1 MEVLCVI
8 LVLACLGLF
17 IWLAIVQGNVSDLAW
32 KIGKLEKKLAE
43 LQTNKEFTKTSNETV
58 QPAPLPPAPVAEKPT
73 DTVAPQEIIPK
84 PQSEFTIVKLFSWIG
99 GFALL
104 LAAGFWVKYALE
116 NNLISP
122 QMRIGAG
129 LLCGLALWVCGL
141 HLKNPGY
148 KTTANTLCGCGL
160 AICYLIVFAGHALYH
175 LFGLPFTFG
184 LMAFTSLAAFGTA
197 FYKKTAYL
205 GILAQIGAF
214 LTPFLF
220 SASTPNLP
228 LLLVYFVGVNI
239 AALGTAYLQKWN
251 KQFIVSAIFT
261 ACCLLTVLADID
273 TPGPQTNLIA
283 GFITLFACFYTVGA
297 VLLKDSRILTA
308 GFIALT
314 ICLFTCPDKAGAHLS
329 AVVVWTA
336 ISHLLFAAV
345 PFAFKERFATD
356 KLAWG
361 TGLLAG
367 VCLCCFLQHRLD
379 LSNGLIPWIF
389 SVIYSGLTAYVWRWD
404 TLGNEHQNKRLAWML
419 GTVVLFLTFGI
430 ASQFEK
436 GWLTVVLALEGCGLI
451 WLYRLL
457 YVKALIGFGKWLL
470 IAATVR
476 LVLNP
481 AVLDYYTSSSIW
493 NWFLA
498 TYCSCAAAMFAA
510 AKGWPQPETG
520 HTHALL
526 QGLGG
531 LILFALLNIAIAVE
545 YSNGGIL
552 HFDFFGEVS
561 AAAAYTLAWALSGAL
576 CLCFALKQKGTW
588 LTKSGL
594 ILIGVALAK
603 LFLCD
608 VWKLSLGARIITL
621 IGVALVLL
629 AMSFL
634 YQQVRLKIKQQN
646 LR

>member
-1 MEVLCVI
+1 MEILCVI

-73 DTVAPQEIIPK
+73 DTVTPQEIIPK

-197 FYKKTAYL
+197 LYKKTAYL

-283 GFITLFACFYTVGA
+283 GFI
-297 VLLKDSRILTA
+297 
-308 GFIALT
+308 ALT

-389 SVIYSGLTAYVWRWD
+389 AVIYSGLTAYVWRWD

-436 GWLTVVLALEGCGLI
+436 GWLTMVLALEGCGLI

-481 AVLDYYTSSSIW
+481 VVLDYYTSSSIW

-520 HTHALL
+520 HTRALL

-531 LILFALLNIAIAVE
+531 LILFVLLNIEIAVA

-634 YQQVRLKIKQQN
+634 YQQVRLKIKQN

>member
-1 MEVLCVI
+1 M
-8 LVLACLGLF
+8 
-17 IWLAIVQGNVSDLAW
+17 D
-32 KIGKLEKKLAE
+32 
-43 LQTNKEFTKTSNETV
+43 
-58 QPAPLPPAPVAEKPT
+58 
-73 DTVAPQEIIPK
+73 
-84 PQSEFTIVKLFSWIG
+84 
-99 GFALL
+99 FA
-104 LAAGFWVKYALE
+104 
-116 NNLISP
+116 
-122 QMRIGAG
+122 
-129 LLCGLALWVCGL
+129 
-141 HLKNPGY
+141 
-148 KTTANTLCGCGL
+148 
-160 AICYLIVFAGHALYH
+160 
-175 LFGLPFTFG
+175 
-184 LMAFTSLAAFGTA
+184 
-197 FYKKTAYL
+197 
-205 GILAQIGAF
+205 
-214 LTPFLF
+214 
-220 SASTPNLP
+220 
-228 LLLVYFVGVNI
+228 
-239 AALGTAYLQKWN
+239 
-251 KQFIVSAIFT
+251 
-261 ACCLLTVLADID
+261 
-273 TPGPQTNLIA
+273 
-283 GFITLFACFYTVGA
+283 
-297 VLLKDSRILTA
+297 
-308 GFIALT
+308 
-314 ICLFTCPDKAGAHLS
+314 
-329 AVVVWTA
+329 
-336 ISHLLFAAV
+336 
-345 PFAFKERFATD
+345 
-356 KLAWG
+356 
-361 TGLLAG
+361 
-367 VCLCCFLQHRLD
+367 
-379 LSNGLIPWIF
+379 
-389 SVIYSGLTAYVWRWD
+389 VIYSGLTAYVWHWD
-404 TLGNEHQNKRLAWML
+404 TLGNEHQNKRLAWIL

-520 HTHALL
+520 HTRALL

-531 LILFALLNIAIAVE
+531 LILFALLNIEIAVA

-621 IGVALVLL
+621 IGIALVLL